1 MMSCHCWHE
10 LMCRLELWN
19 NTDFAINALFAF
31 ISGTIDGSH
40 VSPTRVERVMEENK
54 RLISLMEE
62 KDRKIHLL
70 EFKIEQLMKDTK
82 TIVEDQ
88 SRLQVENTTLLKALS
103 MLDKKQ
109 QQDTKGEEKWLP
121 DPRLS
126 IWRPVP
132 VLLVSTS
139 IV

>member
-1 MMSCHCWHE
+1 MHFLCAYISG
-10 LMCRLELWN
+10 
-19 NTDFAINALFAF
+19 NTD
-31 ISGTIDGSH
+31 GTH

-109 QQDTKGEEKWLP
+109 QDSKGGEK
-121 DPRLS
+121 
-126 IWRPVP
+126 
-132 VLLVSTS
+132 
-139 IV
+139 

>member
-1 MMSCHCWHE
+1 
-10 LMCRLELWN
+10 
-19 NTDFAINALFAF
+19 
-31 ISGTIDGSH
+31 
-40 VSPTRVERVMEENK
+40 
-54 RLISLMEE
+54 MEE

-109 QQDTKGEEKWLP
+109 QDSKGGEK
-121 DPRLS
+121 
-126 IWRPVP
+126 
-132 VLLVSTS
+132 
-139 IV
+139 

>member
-1 MMSCHCWHE
+1 
-10 LMCRLELWN
+10 MCRLELWN
-19 NTDFAINALFAF
+19 NTDFAKNALFAF

-103 MLDKKQ
+103 VLDKKQ
-109 QQDTKGEEKWLP
+109 HQDAKGEDKWKRRP
-121 DPRLS
+121 DL
-126 IWRPVP
+126 
-132 VLLVSTS
+132 T
-139 IV
+139 

>member
-1 MMSCHCWHE
+1 
-10 LMCRLELWN
+10 
-19 NTDFAINALFAF
+19 
-31 ISGTIDGSH
+31 
-40 VSPTRVERVMEENK
+40 MEENK

>member
-1 MMSCHCWHE
+1 
-10 LMCRLELWN
+10 
-19 NTDFAINALFAF
+19 
-31 ISGTIDGSH
+31 
-40 VSPTRVERVMEENK
+40 MEENK

-109 QQDTKGEEKWLP
+109 QQDTKGEEK
-121 DPRLS
+121 
-126 IWRPVP
+126 
-132 VLLVSTS
+132 
-139 IV
+139 